1 MAEVEGWDRPQAP
14 PRWIGLI
21 AAISSRLNTLAAVT
35 AGILLVLMTSLIIA
49 EICLRYFSLST
60 YMTDVLVGYG
70 VAAITFLAMAWALEK
85 GTMIRVSV
93 VTRRLPPPVRPWVE
107 GFSLACAIGAFGF
120 LLYFQWYILSRDFVR
135 GTTTQHMMPIP
146 LWIPDAIFF
155 VGLSLLLLQFL
166 VRLLLLLTTRY
177 KSDATL
183 VL

>member
-1 MAEVEGWDRPQAP
+1 MAEINDRDRPQEP
-14 PRWIGLI
+14 PPWVGLI
-21 AAISSRLNTLAAVT
+21 AAMSSRLNTIAAAI
-35 AGILLVLMTSLIIA
+35 AGILLVLMASLIII
-49 EICLRYFSLST
+49 EICLRFFSLST

-93 VTRRLPPPVRPWVE
+93 ITQRLPLPVRPWVE
-107 GFSLACAIGAFGF
+107 GLSLACAIGTFGF
-120 LLYFQWYILSRDFVR
+120 LLRFQWYIMSRDFVR
-135 GTTTQHMMPIP
+135 GTTTQHMLPIP

-177 KSDATL
+177 ESDPTL